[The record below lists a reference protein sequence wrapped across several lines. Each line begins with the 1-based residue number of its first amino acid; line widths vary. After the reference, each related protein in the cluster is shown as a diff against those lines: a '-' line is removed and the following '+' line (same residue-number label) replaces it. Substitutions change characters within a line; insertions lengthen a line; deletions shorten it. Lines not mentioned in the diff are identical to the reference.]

1 MQEIIIIAISVAVVI
16 GGSIC
21 GCKMEQAPEKKGKEH
36 IENE

>member
-16 GGSIC
+16 GGSIW
-21 GCKMEQAPEKKGKEH
+21 GWKMEHASEKKGKED